1 MKNTRRLA
9 LTGIFSAMAF
19 LLMMLEFPLAFVI
32 PDFIKFDFSELPAL
46 ICAFSAGPLWGGAVC
61 LVKNLLHLPFSM
73 TGGVGELANF
83 LLGIC
88 FVIPAGTVYKKMRTK
103 SSALIGCAAG
113 MILGSIV
120 SFPVNYFITY
130 PFYTNFMPTEAII
143 AAYRM
148 FLPSINALWQALLV
162 FNLPFTFVKFTVDSA
177 ITFLIYKRISPLL
190 KGKHGIER

>member
-1 MKNTRRLA
+1 MRNTRRLA

-19 LLMMLEFPLAFVI
+19 LLMLLEFPLAFVI

-61 LVKNLLHLPFSM
+61 LIKNLLHLTVSA

-88 FVIPAGTVYKKMRTK
+88 FVVPAGAVYKKARTK
-103 SSALIGCAAG
+103 NGALIGCVIGAVV
-113 MILGSIV
+113 GSVV
-120 SFPVNYFITY
+120 SFPVNSFITY
-130 PFYTNFMPTEAII
+130 PFYMNFLPEEAII
-143 AAYRM
+143 AAYRV
-148 FLPSINALWQALLV
+148 FIPSLESLWQALLI
-162 FNLPFTFVKFTVDSA
+162 FNLPFTFFKFAADST

-190 KGKHGIER
+190 KGKKSAK